1 MKKNTPAELILN
13 PDGTIYHLG
22 VTAAALSSCIL
33 TVGDPERVA
42 TVTAHFDHIEMEHHK
57 REFTIV
63 TGSYKGKRLTVLS
76 TGMGTDNI
84 DIVLNELDAIFNI
97 NLENGTPKTKIT
109 PLTIIRLGT
118 SGSIQP
124 YIPVDTLLLSQYA
137 VGVDA
142 LLQFYPT
149 PKPFAFSDAVATYFK
164 TQFDLASP
172 YTVGGS
178 AALLKHFQAPAV
190 HTGVT
195 ITHPGFYGP
204 QGRQLRT
211 PIRYPQW
218 IDRLQAFKWK
228 DKRLTNFDMETAGI
242 YALAEHMG
250 HRALAVNALLAN
262 RATGVFST
270 QAEATIERMIK
281 YVLEACTTLPD

>member
-1 MKKNTPAELILN
+1 MKKSTPAELILN

-42 TVTAHFDHIEMEHHK
+42 SVTEHFDNIEMEYHK

-97 NLENGTPKTKIT
+97 NLENGTPKAKIT

-124 YIPVDTLLLSQYA
+124 DIPVDTLLLSHYA

-142 LLQFYPT
+142 LLQFYPPAKST
-149 PKPFAFSDAVATYFK
+149 AFSDAVVAYFRA
-164 TQFDLASP
+164 QFDLAFP

-178 AALLKHFQAPAV
+178 EVLLKHFQAPGV
-190 HTGVT
+190 RTGVT

-218 IDRLQAFKWK
+218 IDKLQAFEWK
-228 DKRLTNFDMETAGI
+228 GKRLTNFDMETAGI
-242 YALAEHMG
+242 YALAEHLG
-250 HRALAVNALLAN
+250 HRSLAVNALLAN

-270 QAEATIERMIK
+270 QAEATIDRMIQ